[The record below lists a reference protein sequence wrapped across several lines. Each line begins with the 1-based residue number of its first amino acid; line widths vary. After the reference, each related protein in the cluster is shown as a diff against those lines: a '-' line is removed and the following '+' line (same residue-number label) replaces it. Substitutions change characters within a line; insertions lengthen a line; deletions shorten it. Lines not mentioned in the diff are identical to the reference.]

1 MVNEQPNISPT
12 ARYGIGEAAKIL
24 GIDRKTLRR
33 HTNTGTTGIECRYR
47 KCNGRKVY
55 TGQEIIRFWRALM

>member
-33 HTNTGTTGIECRYR
+33 HTNIGPTGITCQYR
-47 KCNGRKVY
+47 KSNGRKFY
-55 TGQEIIRFWRALM
+55 TGLEIVKFWRASV